1 LKGALTVEDHD
12 SQHWLDSQTFSWP
25 HSGTLLYRVVHSP
38 FYDHWQ
44 LYCDSCANCVEVSYY
59 DKTAEALVANAASN
73 ASVAS
78 DDRYTAQMRAIEE
91 ALKRCSCG
99 GRYQYDAPR
108 RCYICNTSVVHDA
121 AGIDLWPG
129 FVDADEDVEPTPDQ
143 TVEADRFFAVHVRTQ
158 DIWR

>member
-1 LKGALTVEDHD
+1 MADEHD
-12 SQHWLDSQTFSWP
+12 QDWLDSQTFACP
-25 HSGTLLYRVVHSP
+25 HCSTLLYRVVHSP

-44 LYCDSCANCVEVSYY
+44 LYCDSCANSVEVSYY
-59 DKTAEALVANAASN
+59 DKTADALIANVSTN

-78 DDRYTAQMRAIEE
+78 DDNYTLQMRAIEE
-91 ALKRCSCG
+91 ALRDCSCG
-99 GRYQYDAPR
+99 GRYQHDAPR
-108 RCYICNTSVVHDA
+108 RCYVCHTPVIDDA

-143 TVEADRFFAVHVRTQ
+143 IAEVERFVTAHIRTH